1 MFWFG
6 EGSVFKFWDCL
17 VFYLRF
23 SFLVWGLFIFFYLRF
38 SGVFFGLGRVLILRF
53 SFLVWGGFS
62 FLVRGLLS
70 FFI

>member
-23 SFLVWGLFIFFYLRF
+23 SFLVWG
-38 SGVFFGLGRVLILRF
+38 
-53 SFLVWGGFS
+53 GFS

-70 FFI
+70 FFYLRLRFFLIGEGFISSVLVGFIVC